1 MSIEISEIVTYHSP
15 WRRARRYRGE
25 YPPTKLQLQSFDHPA
40 QHLGPTET
48 KMSCQSWS
56 KLCEF
61 GNPWMDQK
69 VGHREIENSRPNLI
83 THTIC
88 IYIICEKYR
97 NIFEK
102 RLFSASSMT
111 NPDVFRLN
119 IHFCWLN
126 PHLAFRNPYAYLSI
140 QSKQTS
146 DLSIYLPPYPTLYP
160 TLPFPTLPYPTLP
173 LCLLYLSIYL

>member
-1 MSIEISEIVTYHSP
+1 
-15 WRRARRYRGE
+15 
-25 YPPTKLQLQSFDHPA
+25 
-40 QHLGPTET
+40 
-48 KMSCQSWS
+48 
-56 KLCEF
+56 
-61 GNPWMDQK
+61 
-69 VGHREIENSRPNLI
+69 
-83 THTIC
+83 
-88 IYIICEKYR
+88 
-97 NIFEK
+97 
-102 RLFSASSMT
+102 MT
-111 NPDVFRLN
+111 NPDVYRLN

>member
-1 MSIEISEIVTYHSP
+1 MY
-15 WRRARRYRGE
+15 
-25 YPPTKLQLQSFDHPA
+25 
-40 QHLGPTET
+40 
-48 KMSCQSWS
+48 
-56 KLCEF
+56 
-61 GNPWMDQK
+61 
-69 VGHREIENSRPNLI
+69 
-83 THTIC
+83 

-111 NPDVFRLN
+111 NPDVYRLN

-160 TLPFPTLPYPTLP
+160 TLPFPTLPYLTSLSA
-173 LCLLYLSIYL
+173 LSIYIYL